1 VVADFVDR
9 AGLGSVTIPLSMRYG
24 LVERRR
30 RTAARVALY
39 GSLALVA
46 AATLSARHFLHLPA
60 TGGPET
66 DWLEVDW
73 PAKPAV
79 RLFQQYLRVDT
90 TAKTG
95 DELAA
100 ALFLSTPLEAAGIP
114 VHIERV
120 GRSANLWAE
129 LRGDDPRPLVLLSHL
144 DVEPVLHPEQWRHPP
159 FGGVVD
165 PPYIVGR
172 GSFDMKSYTVA
183 QLLALLA
190 LAAEHPRPRRSV
202 LFLATAGEESGSD
215 LGMRWLLAERP
226 ELFRDVWAVITEGGI
241 VEARSL
247 ESLKYWGIEVGQKRF
262 VELIACAP
270 TEQRLLDLRRDIRAF
285 SFHTT
290 GLDFDPMVLRFW
302 ESYRATRDLDELRRL
317 LADPEVLPRDPAAF
331 LDLPGYLRSM
341 LRNELI
347 PFPPVPAPGGGWQ
360 MRMIFH
366 LLPAADLDTVRR
378 VLLPEWMTAGV
389 SLVEHS
395 ASPAAAI
402 SPSDHAVVRAIQAE
416 LRRDYGRTVA
426 GPYFLP
432 WSGSDSRFL
441 RPRGIP
447 CYGFA
452 PFLLLT
458 PETERTG
465 RENEMISLPGF
476 VDGTDLY
483 RRVVERLAMAED

>member
-1 VVADFVDR
+1 
-9 AGLGSVTIPLSMRYG
+9 MRYG

-30 RTAARVALY
+30 RTAARIALY
-39 GSLALVA
+39 GSLALVG

-66 DWLEVDW
+66 DWFEVDW
-73 PAKPAV
+73 RSKPAV
-79 RLFQQYLRVDT
+79 RLLQQYLRVDT
-90 TAKTG
+90 TAATG

-120 GRSANLWAE
+120 GNHANVWAE

-159 FGGVVD
+159 FAGVVD

-172 GSFDMKSYTVA
+172 GSFDMKSYTIA
-183 QLLALLA
+183 QLLALLE
-190 LAAEHPRPRRSV
+190 LAAEHPRPRRTV
-202 LFLATAGEESGSD
+202 LLLATASEESGSD

-226 ELFRDVWAVITEGGI
+226 ELLRGAWAVLTEGGM

-247 ESLKYWGIEVGQKRF
+247 ENLKYWGIEIGQKRF
-262 VELIACAP
+262 AEILACAP
-270 TEQRLLDLRRDIRAF
+270 TQERLLDLRQDVADF
-285 SFHTT
+285 GFHLT
-290 GLDFDPMVLRFW
+290 GLAVDPEVQRFW
-302 ESYRATRDLDELRRL
+302 AGYRSTRDLDKLREV
-317 LADPEVLPRDPAAF
+317 LADPEALPRDPAAF
-331 LDLPGYLRSM
+331 ADLPYYLQSM

-347 PFPPVPAPGGGWQ
+347 PFPPEPSPGGGWQ

-366 LLPAADLDTVRR
+366 LLPSADLAAARPA
-378 VLLPEWMTAGV
+378 LLPEWMTGGV
-389 SLVEHS
+389 TLVQR
-395 ASPAAAI
+395 PAPPPAAI
-402 SPSDHAVVRAIQAE
+402 SPSDHPVVRAIQAE
-416 LRRDYGRTVA
+416 LRRDYAQPAA

-432 WSGSDSRFL
+432 WSASDSRFL
-441 RPRGIP
+441 RPLGIP
-447 CYGFA
+447 SYGFA

-458 PETERTG
+458 PETQRMG
-465 RENEMISLPGF
+465 RENEMISLPGY

-483 RRVVERLAMAED
+483 RRVVERLAMAER